1 MYRYKLIAP
10 GMAGWSGSQG
20 CPAKKFNFVSSLVTS
35 FIIGNSGISK
45 VDVTGAY
52 NVIRVIGGT
61 QFVNTTC
68 KSQMVAVRYAC
79 GYRPRVI
86 LWRSLNILEYGPSL
100 SDPCM
105 SG

>member
-1 MYRYKLIAP
+1 MYRYIAP

-20 CPAKKFNFVSSLVTS
+20 RPAKKFNFVSSLVTS
-35 FIIGNSGISK
+35 CIIGNSGISK

-68 KSQMVAVRYAC
+68 KSQRVAVRYAC
-79 GYRPRVI
+79 GYRVI

>member
-61 QFVNTTC
+61 HAICQHNLQESNGGRALC
-68 KSQMVAVRYAC
+68 
-79 GYRPRVI
+79 
-86 LWRSLNILEYGPSL
+86 LWV
-100 SDPCM
+100 
-105 SG
+105 